1 MKLSVLDQ
9 SPIISGHTP
18 QQAIQQTIRLAQA
31 AEQLGFY
38 RYWCAEHHSIMALAD
53 PCPEILITRL
63 AAATSTIRVGTG
75 GVLLPYYSP
84 LKIAEQF
91 RMLEALF
98 PGRIDLGIGRA
109 PGGDQA
115 TAMAMGQGRY
125 PSADDFPDQVQ
136 YLAAFLDDDMP
147 DDHPFRQVKAQPA
160 GPTSPQIFLLGSS
173 DYSGALAAQLG
184 LRFAFA
190 HFISARG
197 GDVVMRDFKRRYQP
211 SPREPRPQ
219 ALVCVFVICA
229 ETQAQAERLAQSID
243 LRRLNMDYGVNAPV
257 PTLEEA
263 ERYPYTDADRQRIAQ
278 QRRRL
283 VLGTPEAV
291 KQRLLE
297 IQAEFEADELMIITI
312 TGDYDTRLRSY
323 ELVAQVFGLCH
334 PPSAGAR

>member
-1 MKLSVLDQ
+1 
-9 SPIISGHTP
+9 
-18 QQAIQQTIRLAQA
+18 
-31 AEQLGFY
+31 
-38 RYWCAEHHSIMALAD
+38 
-53 PCPEILITRL
+53 
-63 AAATSTIRVGTG
+63 
-75 GVLLPYYSP
+75 
-84 LKIAEQF
+84 
-91 RMLEALF
+91 MLEALF

-173 DYSGALAAQLG
+173 DYSAALAAQLG

-197 GDVVMRDFKRRYQP
+197 GDVVMRDYKRRYQP
-211 SPREPRPQ
+211 SPREPQPQ
-219 ALVCVFVICA
+219 AMVCVFVVCA
-229 ETQAQAERLAQSID
+229 ETQAQAERLAQSVD

-257 PTLEEA
+257 PTLDEA
-263 ERYPYTDADRQRIAQ
+263 ERYPYTDIDRQRIAQ
-278 QRRRL
+278 QRRR
-283 VLGTPEAV
+283 VVRGTPDAV

-297 IQAEFEADELMIITI
+297 IKTDFEADELRVITI
-312 TGDYDTRLRSY
+312 TGDYDSRMRSY
-323 ELVAQVFGLCH
+323 ELLARAFDLS
-334 PPSAGAR
+334 SA